1 MWWNGGRRADHRK
14 SRDGVGAWDE
24 RMRGNVLADLLM
36 RDMVGWWV
44 CCGGY
49 RMSTLGMDGREYQT
63 LGSDGVKVR

>member
-1 MWWNGGRRADHRK
+1 
-14 SRDGVGAWDE
+14 
-24 RMRGNVLADLLM
+24 MRGNVLADLLM